1 MLSLVFVVLNPKVE
15 IAQVDDDDIDPETQR
30 AANELNAQ
38 LIADLEATR
47 KMQVQLS
54 NTTEYTFKLARRAEK
69 PGTGVWIVPPCVP
82 GAHSLPQCLP
92 RIFG

>member
-1 MLSLVFVVLNPKVE
+1 MKLL
-15 IAQVDDDDIDPETQR
+15 QVDDDDIDPETQR

-82 GAHSLPQCLP
+82 GTLAAAMPSPD
-92 RIFG
+92 F

>member
-1 MLSLVFVVLNPKVE
+1 M
-15 IAQVDDDDIDPETQR
+15 DDDDIDPETQR

-54 NTTEYTFKLARRAEK
+54 NTTEYTFRSDS
-69 PGTGVWIVPPCVP
+69 I
-82 GAHSLPQCLP
+82 Q
-92 RIFG
+92 F